1 MPLSRTQRIVRAK
14 RYMDRAYE
22 QPLNLH
28 RLSQEAYLSKYHFLR
43 VFKQTY
49 RITPHQYL
57 LRRRIDQARQF
68 LRENELSVS
77 EICYLTGFESPGSF
91 SSLFKREVG
100 MSPSQYRKFY
110 LQQQQLAREKPR
122 QFIPH
127 CFINRF
133 LGEE

>member
-1 MPLSRTQRIVRAK
+1 MSLTRTQRIVRAK
-14 RYMDRAYE
+14 RFIDKAYE
-22 QPLNLH
+22 QPLNLN

-43 VFKQTY
+43 VFKKTY

-57 LRRRIDQARQF
+57 LRRRIEQAKDA
-68 LRENELSVS
+68 LRENKLNVN
-77 EICYLTGFESPGSF
+77 EICYLTGFESHGSF

-110 LQQQQLAREKPR
+110 LKQREQAQKQPR

-133 LGEE
+133 TGEE

>member
-1 MPLSRTQRIVRAK
+1 MSLTRTQRIVRAK
-14 RYMDRAYE
+14 RFIDQAYE
-22 QPLNLH
+22 QPINLN

-43 VFKQTY
+43 VFKKTY

-57 LRRRIDQARQF
+57 LRRRIDQAKDS
-68 LRENELSVS
+68 LRENKLNVS

-110 LQQQQLAREKPR
+110 LKQREQAKRQPR

-127 CFINRF
+127 CFISRF
-133 LGEE
+133 VGGE

>member
-1 MPLSRTQRIVRAK
+1 MSLTRTQKIVRAK
-14 RYMDRAYE
+14 RYIDDTFGE
-22 QPLNLH
+22 PLDLK
-28 RLSQEAYLSKYHFLR
+28 RLSQEAYLSKFHFLR
-43 VFKQTY
+43 VFKKTY

-57 LRRRIDQARQF
+57 LRRRIDHAKES
-68 LRENELSVS
+68 LRENKLSVS

-110 LQQQQLAREKPR
+110 LKRQEQAKKQPR

-133 LGEE
+133 IGEE